1 MSESS
6 SAEKTEKPSA
16 KKLKD
21 ARKKGQV
28 VRSRDLVV
36 ALTSLALTTALGVMG
51 ASMISR
57 LGTRVASG
65 LSRVGDRPLASMD
78 AAEITTLVTGDFL
91 LLGIIV
97 GPLLATALVVTLAGN
112 VGQTGWVFAPEKLTL
127 DFSRLNPG
135 TGLKR
140 LVPSESGID
149 LIKTIVGVTVISMV
163 AVHLVR
169 EVMLDAPRIAWMSP
183 MAAAVEGWSRLR
195 SLLWLSGFWLVVLA
209 GADFGLQFWRQRS
222 SLKMTK
228 QEVRDEGKSS
238 EGSPEIKNRVRRV
251 QREMSRRRMLGA
263 VKEATVVVTNP
274 THFAVALQYRR
285 DSMAAPI
292 VVAKGQDLV
301 AQRIRTIAR
310 ESGVPI
316 IENVS
321 LAQALYKGT
330 EVGDVIPGALFGAVA
345 EVLAYLVRIKQ
356 LML

>member
-51 ASMISR
+51 ASMMSR
-57 LGTRVASG
+57 MGARVASG
-65 LSRVGDRPLASMD
+65 LSRVGDRPLASMN

-149 LIKTIVGVTVISMV
+149 LLKTIVGVTVISMV

>member
-6 SAEKTEKPSA
+6 TAEKTEKPSA

-36 ALTSLALTTALGVMG
+36 ALTSLALTAALMVTGS
-51 ASMISR
+51 SMMTR
-57 LGTRVASG
+57 LSARVASG
-65 LSRVGDRPLASMD
+65 LSRIGDRPLASMN

-91 LLGIIV
+91 LLGVIV
-97 GPLLATALVVTLAGN
+97 GPLLATAVVVTLAGN

-135 TGLKR
+135 AGLKR
-140 LVPSESGID
+140 LVPSQSGLD
-149 LIKTIVGVTVISMV
+149 LVKTIVGVTVISMV

-169 EVMLDAPRIAWMSP
+169 EVVQDTPRVAWMSP
-183 MAAAVEGWSRLR
+183 KAAAVEGWFRLR
-195 SLLWLSGFWLVVLA
+195 TLLWLSGFWLVALA

-238 EGSPEIKNRVRRV
+238 EGSPEIKNRIRKV

-285 DSMAAPI
+285 DSMAAPM
-292 VVAKGQDLV
+292 VVAKGRDLV

-321 LAQALYKGT
+321 LAQALYKGA
-330 EVGDVIPGALFGAVA
+330 EVGDAIPGALFGAVA

>member
-1 MSESS
+1 MSDS

-36 ALTSLALTTALGVMG
+36 ALTSLALTTAIGVLGATM
-51 ASMISR
+51 MSR
-57 LGTRVASG
+57 LAARVASG
-65 LSRVGDRPLASMD
+65 LSRVGDRPLASMN

-169 EVMLDAPRIAWMSP
+169 EVMLDVPRIAWMSP
-183 MAAAVEGWSRLR
+183 MAAAGEGWFRLR
-195 SLLWLSGFWLVVLA
+195 SLLWLSGFWLMMLA

-238 EGSPEIKNRVRRV
+238 EGSPEMKNRVRMV

-321 LAQALYKGT
+321 LAQALYKGAD
-330 EVGDVIPGALFGAVA
+330 VGDAIPGALFGAVA